1 MGLLRVL
8 AVTVM
13 AMAVVAAPAPA
24 QTSGGNPPDYVLEED
39 GTVVIDG
46 DAGTDCRSFASGLE
60 QGYFEPPGDPSQQAQ
75 SILEQC
81 EEAGFLESGE
91 GTKSAPAQGGEIWL
105 PDAST
110 APRDEGSLYR
120 GAYEV
125 TDDGA
130 LIYGGDVVY
139 QCEALVSLGAPAK
152 PGDEDVT
159 EDGAA
164 VEPLTREAVEL
175 CAEAGFPPAGAVL
188 EAPASPVAS
197 AGPDGALPET
207 GGPSLPVPLLA
218 AVAALLAAGLFAL
231 RVIRR

>member
-1 MGLLRVL
+1 ML
-8 AVTVM
+8 AVRVM
-13 AMAVVAAPAPA
+13 AIAVLAAPALA
-24 QTSGGNPPDYVLEED
+24 DVTGVDPPDYVLEED

-46 DAGTDCRSFASGLE
+46 DLATDCPSLAESV
-60 QGYFEPPGDPSQQAQ
+60 PNADGDPDLGQAR
-75 SILEQC
+75 SVLKQC
-81 EEAGFLESGE
+81 EEAGFLEPGE

-125 TDDGA
+125 TEDGA
-130 LIYGGDVVY
+130 LIYGGDAVY

-159 EDGAA
+159 EDGA
-164 VEPLTREAVEL
+164 VMEPLTREAVEL

-218 AVAALLAAGLFAL
+218 AAAALLATGLLAL

>member
-1 MGLLRVL
+1 MGLFRVL
-8 AVTVM
+8 AVM
-13 AMAVVAAPAPA
+13 AMAVVAAPALA
-24 QTSGGNPPDYVLEED
+24 QTSGGDPPDYVLEED

-46 DAGTDCRSFASGLE
+46 DGGTDCRSFASFLE
-60 QGYFEPPGDPSQQAQ
+60 QGYFEPQPGDPSQQAQ

-81 EEAGFLESGE
+81 DEAGFLESGE

-125 TDDGA
+125 TEDGA

-159 EDGAA
+159 EDGAV

-175 CAEAGFPPAGAVL
+175 CAEAGFLPAGAVL

-218 AVAALLAAGLFAL
+218 AAAALLATGLLAL